1 MQEYFRNVKE
11 NYGPSTVELVEVEMS
26 NENLTCLN
34 IDGIKV
40 LLPVLNLREYDSNCR
55 CYAFIERLKNEKI
68 TMVDLLYTYC
78 ELPFDN
84 KNFREEFLREYT
96 RTNINLFTMRSPG
109 IIANPN
115 NSSDRESFSNAI
127 KLAIQASAR
136 NKIFMVNSEKK
147 DSTQVEEKI
156 QNPQPNSVVIQFLR
170 SLYKSMGGKLE
181 KENNHKMKNIDY
193 FLSKAIIFIKSGEII
208 TDGIQTGKYLTSFI
222 TQLLKAENLLG
233 IEENLIKDM
242 MSVYIT
248 GIDDRLLSSNPSYCE
263 RIGNIILSSN
273 ILEALYFVNPQKLPR
288 FAYAGKIDSERKLLT
303 VNLGIENYFN
313 NINELLLNFRD
324 KSI

>member
-11 NYGPSTVELVEVEMS
+11 NYGSSTVELVEVEMS

-68 TMVDLLYTYC
+68 TMVDLLYTYY

-84 KNFREEFLREYT
+84 KNFREKFLREYT

-109 IIANPN
+109 IIVNPN
-115 NSSDRESFSNAI
+115 NSSDKESFSNAI
-127 KLAIQASAR
+127 KLAIQASVG
-136 NKIFMVNSEKK
+136 NKVFMGNSEAKE
-147 DSTQVEEKI
+147 STQVEEKI
-156 QNPQPNSVVIQFLR
+156 QSPQPNSLVLQFLR
-170 SLYKSMGGKLE
+170 SLYESMGGKLG
-181 KENNHKMKNIDY
+181 KKDNHKIKNIDY
-193 FLSKAIIFIKSGEII
+193 FLSKSIIFIKSGEVI

-222 TQLLKAENLLG
+222 TKSLKTENSLDV
-233 IEENLIKDM
+233 EENLIKDM

-248 GIDDRLLSSNPSYCE
+248 GIDDYLLSSNPSYCE
-263 RIGNIILSSN
+263 RIRDIILSSN
-273 ILEALYFVNPQKLPR
+273 ILEALYFVNPKKLPR
-288 FAYAGKIDSERKLLT
+288 FAYAGKIDFEKKLLT
-303 VNLGIENYFN
+303 VNLGIEKYFN
-313 NINELLLNFRD
+313 NINELLFNFRD